1 MADDVRGSGISGY
14 SSDFCGLNPG
24 FTGPGESE
32 ALEDSAR
39 ARSRGSGPS
48 GPGVSQS
55 DKKKKRRGSGSPGP
69 GNPISRSI
77 DVPTFQLSCKRLFTN

>member
-1 MADDVRGSGISGY
+1 MMSVVLDGISGY
-14 SSDFCGLNPG
+14 SPDFCGLNPG
-24 FTGPGESE
+24 FTGPGVSV

-39 ARSRGSGPS
+39 ARSRGSGFS

-55 DKKKKRRGSGSPGP
+55 DVNDKCRGSGSPGP

-77 DVPTFQLSCKRLFTN
+77 HIPTFQLSWKRLFTN